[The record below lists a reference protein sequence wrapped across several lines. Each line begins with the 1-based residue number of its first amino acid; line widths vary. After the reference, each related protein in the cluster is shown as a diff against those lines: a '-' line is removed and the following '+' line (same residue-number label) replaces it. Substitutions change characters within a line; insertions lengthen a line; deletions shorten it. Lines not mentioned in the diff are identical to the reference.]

1 VCVCGVCIGQSN
13 SPSAM
18 YTENT
23 RFRDA
28 LITITL
34 RRRVRVLIDIILRE

>member
-1 VCVCGVCIGQSN
+1 MCVCMCVYWAVQTACL
-13 SPSAM
+13 PC
-18 YTENT
+18 TLNT

-34 RRRVRVLIDIILRE
+34 RRRVHVRMDIILRE